1 MYGIAIGV
9 ATYMLLF
16 SKVFIRINLYII
28 NIIKRI
34 IKLLIIK
41 PALFIS
47 KIIRKIVFK
56 PTTFLFINIR
66 KFLSVF
72 KINIKNL
79 FNKKKKHEYK
89 KDFV

>member
-1 MYGIAIGV
+1 MCGIAIGV
-9 ATYMLLF
+9 AIYMLLF
-16 SKVFIRINLYII
+16 SKVFIKTNLYII
-28 NIIKRI
+28 NIIKTI
-34 IKLLIIK
+34 ITFLIIK
-41 PALFIS
+41 PVSFIS
-47 KIIRKIVFK
+47 KILRKIIFK

-79 FNKKKKHEYK
+79 FNKKKKNECK